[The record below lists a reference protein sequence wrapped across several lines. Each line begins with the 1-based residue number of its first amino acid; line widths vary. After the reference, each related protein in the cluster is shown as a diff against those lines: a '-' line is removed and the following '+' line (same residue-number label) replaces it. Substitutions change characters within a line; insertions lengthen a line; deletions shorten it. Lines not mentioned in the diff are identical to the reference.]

1 MMDGY
6 ARAREA
12 EGSLTMA
19 DRILR
24 HSFPTAFFQLKTL
37 ELNLQFTNVFDNKPL
52 KDLVL
57 VEKHF
62 FRDQILSEF
71 EFNFPFCVPNSTNT
85 WQYVYNLPD
94 LTPEQQQLMI
104 DNPFETKSDSFFFAE
119 GKLIVHNKASYR
131 YTDGVQ

>member
-37 ELNLQFTNVFDNKPL
+37 ELNL
-52 KDLVL
+52 
-57 VEKHF
+57 
-62 FRDQILSEF
+62 
-71 EFNFPFCVPNSTNT
+71 
-85 WQYVYNLPD
+85 
-94 LTPEQQQLMI
+94 
-104 DNPFETKSDSFFFAE
+104 
-119 GKLIVHNKASYR
+119 
-131 YTDGVQ
+131 

>member
-1 MMDGY
+1 MDAY

-24 HSFPTAFFQLKTL
+24 HKFHTAFFQLKTL
-37 ELNLQFTNVFDNKPL
+37 ELNVQFTNVFENKPL

-62 FRDQILSEF
+62 FKDQILSEF
-71 EFNFPFCVPNSTNT
+71 EFKFPFCVPNSTNT

-94 LTPEQQQLMI
+94 LSREQQQLMI
-104 DNPFETKSDSFFFAE
+104 DNPWDTKSDSFFFAE
-119 GKLIVHNKASYR
+119 GKLIVHNKASYC